1 MDEWHIGDPVDW
13 GDGWMDAQ
21 NWGHGDDDEEEEDPY
36 AKETTQD
43 SERKNYSRKSRN
55 MDLKDE
61 DTLEEINQA
70 LRLDKNNAE
79 NWNKKAI
86 ILESLK
92 RYNQS
97 EECYN
102 RSLRL
107 SPNNAVYENK
117 ARMLYHWA
125 VELRDGSKKLP
136 NGLDKLKRARQIIM
150 RAIDSLPEN
159 SRREDPE
166 RYVRVKDSIDFYIE
180 YEGKFQERL
189 EVLKKYPK
197 DELFTI
203 TGIDHSKGDM
213 NIVPGT
219 PLKLVR
225 EPNNESDKDAIAVYA
240 KNRKWGYVA
249 NVPYAKY
256 ELTSSASELQ
266 GKIQGTAKGQYLC
279 FLDRYA
285 DIHFNVGRIIK

>member
-21 NWGHGDDDEEEEDPY
+21 NWGHGDDDEEEKDPY
-36 AKETTQD
+36 YKETTQD
-43 SERKNYSRKSRN
+43 SERKIYLRKSRN

-61 DTLEEINQA
+61 DALEEINQA

-102 RSLRL
+102 RSLSL
-107 SPNNAVYENK
+107 SPNNAVYDNK

-136 NGLDKLKRARQIIM
+136 NGLDKLKHARQIII
-150 RAIDSLPEN
+150 RAIDSLPEKN
-159 SRREDPE
+159 SKEDSE
-166 RYVRVKDSIDFYIE
+166 RYIRVKDSIDFYIE
-180 YEGKFQERL
+180 YEGTFQERL
-189 EVLKKYPK
+189 EILKKYPK

-203 TGIDHSKGDM
+203 TGIDHSKSDI
-213 NIVPGT
+213 NIVPNM
-219 PLKLVR
+219 PLKLVK

-240 KNRKWGYVA
+240 NNRKWGYVA
-249 NVPYAKY
+249 NAHLTKY

-266 GKIQGTAKGQYLC
+266 DKIQNTAKGQYLF

>member
-1 MDEWHIGDPVDW
+1 MDKWHIGDPVDW

-21 NWGHGDDDEEEEDPY
+21 NWGHGDDEGEKDPY
-36 AKETTQD
+36 AEKTTQD
-43 SERKNYSRKSRN
+43 SERRNYPRRAHNPDFNYEKA
-55 MDLKDE
+55 LE
-61 DTLEEINQA
+61 DINHA
-70 LRLDKNNAE
+70 LRLDKNNAD

-107 SPNNAVYENK
+107 SPNNVVYENK
-117 ARMLYHWA
+117 ARMLYGWA
-125 VELRDGSKKLP
+125 VELRDSSKKLP
-136 NGLDKLKRARQIIM
+136 NGLDKLERARQIII

-166 RYVRVKDSIDFYIE
+166 RYIRVKDSIDFYIE
-180 YEGKFQERL
+180 YEGTFQKRL
-189 EVLKKYPK
+189 EILKSYPK

-203 TGIDHSKGDM
+203 TGIDHSKSD
-213 NIVPGT
+213 IDIDYGT
-219 PLKLVR
+219 QLKLVK

-249 NVPYAKY
+249 NTYLTKY

-266 GKIQGTAKGQYLC
+266 DKIQNTAKGEYL
-279 FLDRYA
+279 FLLDRYF